1 METARK
7 PFLSVTLKDC
17 EMQTFRAS
25 GPGGT
30 KRNKTSSGV
39 RIIHSASGA
48 RGEASDSRSQ
58 HDNKRTAFIRMTQTN
73 KFKIWLNKAIYGAK
87 PTPEEQVAEDMAWKN
102 LRIEVKDLVTG
113 EWVVG
118 SGLQH

>member
-1 METARK
+1 METRK

-39 RIIHSASGA
+39 RIIHTASGA

-58 HDNKRTAFIRMTQTN
+58 HDNKRTAFIRMTKTA
-73 KFKIWLNKAIYGAK
+73 KFKIWLNKMLYGAG
-87 PTPEEQVAEDMAWKN
+87 PSPEEQVASDMHPRN
-102 LRIEVKDLVTG
+102 IRIETVDPISG
-113 EWVVG
+113 EWVAS
-118 SGLQH
+118 SGT